1 MKNKIQIKK
10 ILITGGAGYLGSMI
24 TTNLVQKGYL
34 VTVVDN
40 LYFKKNFLNHLK
52 NNKNLIFIKDDVL
65 KKKNLKKYIQNQ
77 DLIIPL
83 AALVGAPLCDKK
95 KKLAVELNYKTIRYM
110 VGLLKKSQK
119 IIYPNTNSGYGI
131 GKKNKFCNEKS
142 PLNPISLYAKT
153 KVQAEKCVI
162 KHKNSI
168 SFRLATVFGVSYRMR
183 SDLLVNNFVATALKD
198 KNLKIFEPNF
208 FRNFIHIK
216 DIVRAFEFSIDNFD
230 KLKNNIYNLGLSTA
244 NISKIQLAK
253 KIKKYLPNIKISV
266 IDNFKDPDQRNYIVS
281 NKKIETKGFRAKFSI
296 EEGIIELISYFEKNK
311 NKKIINNY

>member
-1 MKNKIQIKK
+1 MSNKIRK
-10 ILITGGAGYLGSMI
+10 ILITGGAGFLGSMI
-24 TTNLVQKGYL
+24 TTSLVKKGYL

-40 LYFKKNFLNHLK
+40 LYFQKNFINHLK
-52 NNKNLIFIKDDVL
+52 NNKNLIFIKDNIL

-95 KKLAVELNYKTIRYM
+95 KKLAIKLNHKIICYM
-110 VGLLKKSQK
+110 VSLLKKNQK

-131 GKKNKFCNEKS
+131 GKKNKFCTEKS

-183 SDLLVNNFVATALKD
+183 SDLLVNNFVITALRNK
-198 KNLKIFEPNF
+198 KLKIFEPNF

-216 DIVRAFEFSIDNFD
+216 DIVRAFEFAISNFD
-230 KLKNNIYNLGLSTA
+230 KIKNNIYNLGLSTA

-253 KIKKYLPNIKISV
+253 KVKKYLPETKITV
-266 IDNFKDPDQRNYIVS
+266 IDYLKDPDQRNYIVS
-281 NKKIETKGFRAKFSI
+281 NKKLEKKGFRAKFSI
-296 EEGIIELISYFEKNK
+296 EKGIIELISYFKKNK
-311 NKKIINNY
+311 NKKILNNY